1 MVGRSSNILTL
12 SVKNSDRITKLKI
25 AFDNFKQENKKKIVT
40 EDLIVNNDLN
50 VSGEADFKTLNV
62 SGEATFK
69 RNIISVTTIL
79 KDTDSGSIIIPKKK
93 NNTFTLPELQNKG
106 GMTFTLLIGNNNLTD
121 IIIKCDN
128 DIINGVIFYF
138 NSSMVVIPK
147 VIDNSK
153 SIKINSKNVIGDK
166 IELISDSTR
175 WIVTGSVFREPNA

>member
-1 MVGRSSNILTL
+1 MPNRFDWSVHRALDVGLEASLFVEPNLAVCAQNELGAERTGL
-12 SVKNSDRITKLKI
+12 SLAGFVPGAKCPFEQFLSTIFYRP
-25 AFDNFKQENKKKIVT
+25 
-40 EDLIVNNDLN
+40 
-50 VSGEADFKTLNV
+50 G
-62 SGEATFK
+62 
-69 RNIISVTTIL
+69 SVTTIL
-79 KDTDSGSIIIPKKK
+79 KDTDSGSIIIPIKK

-147 VIDNSK
+147 VIDKSK
-153 SIKINSKNVIGDK
+153 SIKINSNNVIGDK

-175 WIVTGSVFREPNA
+175 WIVTGSVFGEPNA